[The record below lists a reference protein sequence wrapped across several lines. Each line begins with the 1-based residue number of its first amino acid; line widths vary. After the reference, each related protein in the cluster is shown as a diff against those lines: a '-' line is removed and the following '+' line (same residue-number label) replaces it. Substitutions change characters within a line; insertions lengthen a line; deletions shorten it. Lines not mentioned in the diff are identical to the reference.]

1 MGTASHSIDIAAEAA
16 RVWELVGDF
25 HGLPRWNAGL
35 AESRPEDGGQVRYL
49 VRKAGGHVRERLI
62 ARDDAARTI
71 TYTIF
76 ESGLPIGRHVAT
88 MQVVGKGKEST
99 VNWSCEFESKG
110 PPEAEVAAI
119 FKQIFTGGLSNLKAM
134 LENGT

>member
-1 MGTASHSIDIAAEAA
+1 MGTASQSIDIAADPAK
-16 RVWELVGDF
+16 VWELVGDF

-35 AESRPEDGGQVRYL
+35 AESRSEEGGKVRYL
-49 VRKAGGHVRERLI
+49 VRRAGGHVRERLI
-62 ARDDAARTI
+62 ERDDAKRTI

-76 ESGLPIGRHVAT
+76 ESGLPIGRHQAT
-88 MQVVGKGKEST
+88 MQVAGKGNETT

-110 PPEAEVAAI
+110 PPEAELVAI

-134 LENGT
+134 LENRT

>member
-1 MGTASHSIDIAAEAA
+1 MGSASQSVDIAADPAK
-16 RVWELVGDF
+16 VWELVGDF

-35 AESRPEDGGQVRYL
+35 AESRSEEGGKVRYL
-49 VRKAGGHVRERLI
+49 VRRAGGHVRERLI
-62 ARDDAARTI
+62 ARDDAKRTI
-71 TYTIF
+71 TYSIF

-88 MQVVGKGKEST
+88 LQVVGRGTEST

-110 PPEAEVAAI
+110 PPEAELSTI
-119 FKQIFTGGLSNLKAM
+119 FKQIFTAGLSNLKAM

>member
-1 MGTASHSIDIAAEAA
+1 MGTASHSIDIAADPAK
-16 RVWELVGDF
+16 VWELVGDF

-35 AESRPEDGGQVRYL
+35 AESRSEDGGKVRYL
-49 VRKAGGHVRERLI
+49 VRRAGGHVRERLI
-62 ARDDAARTI
+62 ARDDAKRTI
-71 TYTIF
+71 TYAIF

-88 MQVVGKGKEST
+88 MQVVGKGMESK
-99 VNWSCEFESKG
+99 VNWSCEFESTG
-110 PPEAEVAAI
+110 PPEAEVVAI

>member
-1 MGTASHSIDIAAEAA
+1 MGTASHSIDIAADPAK
-16 RVWELVGDF
+16 VWELVGDF

-35 AESRPEDGGQVRYL
+35 AESRSEEGGKVRYL
-49 VRKAGGHVRERLI
+49 VRRAGGHVRERLI
-62 ARDDAARTI
+62 GRDDAKRTI

-76 ESGLPIGRHVAT
+76 ESGLPIGRHQAT
-88 MQVVGKGKEST
+88 MQVVGKGNETT

-110 PPEAEVAAI
+110 PPEAELTAI
-119 FKQIFTGGLSNLKAM
+119 FKQIFTGGLSNLKAL